1 MKNIDTILQHAERQ
15 CSAHGTKLTDKRKQL
30 LAGLVQS
37 DVALSAYELMDVFK
51 ASTGIAMPAM
61 SVYRILHF
69 LQGEKLVH
77 KLSLANKY
85 VACAH
90 ISCSH
95 DHAVSQFLICTACN
109 KVKEIN
115 LDPTTNHQL
124 QQSVQQ
130 AGYSLLSPHLEINC
144 LCDNCYAQPV

>member
-1 MKNIDTILQHAERQ
+1 MKNIDTILQHAEQ
-15 CSAHGTKLTDKRKQL
+15 HCSTHGTRLTAKRKQL

-37 DVALSAYELMDVFK
+37 NVALSAYELMDVFK
-51 ASTGIAMPAM
+51 ANTGYAMPAM
-61 SVYRILHF
+61 SVYRILDF

-95 DHAVSQFLICTACN
+95 SHEVSQFLICTACS

-115 LDPTTNHQL
+115 LDPTTNQQL

-130 AGYSLLSPHLEINC
+130 AGYALLSPHLEINC
-144 LCDNCYAQPV
+144 LCQDCQ

>member
-1 MKNIDTILQHAERQ
+1 MTTIDTTLQHAEQ
-15 CSAHGTKLTDKRKQL
+15 HCSARGTRLTAKRKQL

-37 DVALSAYELMDVFK
+37 PVALSAYELIDVVK
-51 ASTGIAMPAM
+51 ANTGLAMPAM
-61 SVYRILHF
+61 SVYRILDF

-85 VACAH
+85 VACVH

-95 DHAVSQFLICTACN
+95 EHAVSQFLICTACN

-130 AGYSLLSPHLEINC
+130 AGYALLSPHLEINC
-144 LCDNCYAQPV
+144 LCQDCQ